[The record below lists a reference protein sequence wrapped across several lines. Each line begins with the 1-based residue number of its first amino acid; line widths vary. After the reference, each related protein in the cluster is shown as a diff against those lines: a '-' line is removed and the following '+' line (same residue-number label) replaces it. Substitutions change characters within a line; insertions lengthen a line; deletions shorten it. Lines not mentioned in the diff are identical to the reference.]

1 MTHSA
6 QRRFKILFA
15 SALLL
20 AGGAS
25 TAFWLGRGARLPV
38 PGATVALA
46 LALTAAVTAV
56 NLATRWLRWHFLLRT
71 FGVRLRI
78 HESTA
83 VFASLLPLI
92 LTPWACGELL
102 LAPLLRHRTD
112 RPAATAFAVWIVS
125 RGADALALLLL
136 VGLLQQG
143 WIPEA
148 ALLVGLST
156 LGLSAV
162 EKRSPSAAKAFRLF
176 LFLGLSLLAWGCVA
190 VSAAIVPSLLGQGP
204 ATLAGALPFLT
215 ATLGGSLSGA
225 PGGIVLTGGKLIQ
238 ALGAAGQPADVAV
251 WTAAVLRWGTTGFA
265 VAVGL
270 VSLVAYRR
278 ELRRILGGESP
289 ASQGH
294 FEDLADAYAGQIPAH
309 VRDRLI
315 DTKTTVMRR
324 ILAERGVP
332 AGGRGLDI
340 GCGQAWYLARFAR
353 DGRPMA
359 GCDLTA
365 GQIAQA
371 RAHCEQTGV
380 SAELVVS
387 GAERLPFPD
396 NSFDFAYAINVLHHI
411 TNPDTLARALA
422 EITRVLR
429 PGAPFILFEMNT
441 LNPLF
446 RLYMSYLF
454 PFVRD
459 IDDGT
464 EVWLVPGR
472 LPPVAGASWTD
483 PVEYLTFVPDF
494 LPEFLLA
501 PLSPLERWL
510 EHSPLRRFSAHYA
523 ASLVKHPLP
532 PA

>member
-1 MTHSA
+1 MTPRA
-6 QRRFKILFA
+6 QRRLGILFTA
-15 SALLL
+15 MLLI
-20 AGGAS
+20 AGGVS
-25 TAFWLGRGARLPV
+25 TAGWLGRGAQLPV
-38 PGATVALA
+38 AGATLAVALA
-46 LALTAAVTAV
+46 LTCAVTAV
-56 NLATRWLRWHFLLRT
+56 NLVTRWMRWHFLLRT

-112 RPAATAFAVWIVS
+112 RPAATAFAVWLVS

-136 VGLLQQG
+136 IGLLQQG
-143 WIPEA
+143 WMKEA
-148 ALLVGLST
+148 ALLVGVST

-162 EKRSPSAAKAFRLF
+162 EKRSPAAAKAFRLF
-176 LFLGLSLLAWGCVA
+176 LFLGLSLFAWGCVA
-190 VSAAIVPSLLGQGP
+190 VPAALIPALLGAGP
-204 ATLAGALPFLT
+204 GTLVGAIPFLSS
-215 ATLGGSLSGA
+215 TLGGSLSGA

-238 ALGAAGQPADVAV
+238 ALGTTGQSVDVAV
-251 WTAAVLRWGTTGFA
+251 WTTAVLRWGTTGFA

-270 VSLVAYRR
+270 ASLVAYRR
-278 ELRRILGGESP
+278 DLRRILKGASS

-294 FEDLADAYAGQIPAH
+294 FEELADAYAVQIPPH

-315 DTKTTVMRR
+315 DTKTRVMRS
-324 ILAERGVP
+324 ILADRGVP
-332 AGGRGLDI
+332 PHGRGLDI

-365 GQIAQA
+365 GQIALAQ
-371 RAHCEQTGV
+371 AHCAECGV

-387 GAERLPFPD
+387 GAERLPFAD

-411 TNPDTLARALA
+411 TDPATLDRALA

-472 LPPVAGASWTD
+472 LPPVAGATWSTE
-483 PVEYLTFVPDF
+483 VNYLTFVPDF

-501 PLSPLERWL
+501 PLSPVESWLER
-510 EHSPLRRFSAHYA
+510 SPLRRFSAHFA
-523 ASLVKHPLP
+523 TCLVKHPLP
-532 PA
+532 PS